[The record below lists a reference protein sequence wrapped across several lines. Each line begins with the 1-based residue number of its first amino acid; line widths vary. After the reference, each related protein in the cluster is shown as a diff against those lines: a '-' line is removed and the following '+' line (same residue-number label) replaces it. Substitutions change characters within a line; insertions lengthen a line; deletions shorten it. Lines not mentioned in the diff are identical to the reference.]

1 MADKKNNNNFETEV
15 KENKNELKSTIT
27 TEETEIPVAKPVYRI
42 TKKELCREKAPKYM
56 FWYSIEGLT
65 GAPVLPNIE
74 MFSPVSMISLTMDRL
89 FDVVEKGFTAYW
101 KHSSYVN
108 TEWFNIPITKDNIK
122 EFAFF
127 INEEV
132 IEGRLKLSE
141 LDKGKEL
148 YTR

>member
-1 MADKKNNNNFETEV
+1 MAKNDKSNNFETEM
-15 KENKNELKSTIT
+15 KENKNDLRSTIT
-27 TEETEIPVAKPVYRI
+27 TEETEAPVAKPVYRT

-74 MFSPVSMISLTMDRL
+74 MFSPVNMISLTMDRV
-89 FDVVEKGFTAYW
+89 FEVVEKGFTAYW
-101 KHSSYVN
+101 KHSSYVDS
-108 TEWFNIPITKDNIK
+108 EWFNVPITKDNIK

-132 IEGRLKLSE
+132 NEGRLKLSE